1 MEDEAQI
8 KSTVLD
14 YFEGWF
20 DGDATRMERAL
31 HPALAK
37 RSLADDALGLDSD
50 SAQEMIDATAEG
62 HGKRR
67 DPGKREIEV
76 HVVEVCEEIATVVV
90 HSNVYRE
97 YLHLARTREG
107 WKIVN
112 ALWRWT
118 PEGLE
123 VRAAARQAAA
133 SGHSA
138 T

>member
-1 MEDEAQI
+1 MEEEAQI
-8 KSTVLD
+8 ESTVLD

-31 HPALAK
+31 HPDLAK
-37 RSLADDALGLDSD
+37 RSLGEGDSVD
-50 SAQEMIDATAEG
+50 HLTAAEMIEATAAG
-62 HGKRR
+62 RGKKR
-67 DPGKREIEV
+67 DPGEREIEV
-76 HVVEVCEEIATVVV
+76 RVVEVCEEIATVVV
-90 HSNVYRE
+90 HSKVYRE

-123 VRAAARQAAA
+123 VRAAAR
-133 SGHSA
+133 
-138 T
+138 

>member
-8 KSTVLD
+8 KSAVLD

-20 DGDATRMERAL
+20 DGDPARMERAL
-31 HPALAK
+31 HPGLAK

-50 SAQEMIDATAEG
+50 SAQDMIDATAEG
-62 HGKRR
+62 RGKRR

-76 HVVEVCEEIATVVV
+76 RVVEVCEEIATVVV

-112 ALWRWT
+112 ALWRF
-118 PEGLE
+118 
-123 VRAAARQAAA
+123 V
-133 SGHSA
+133 
-138 T
+138 

>member
-1 MEDEAQI
+1 VSRDDAEI
-8 KSTVLD
+8 RSVVLD

-20 DGDATRMERAL
+20 EGDAVRMERAL
-31 HPALAK
+31 HPGLAK
-37 RSLADDALGLDSD
+37 RRLADDGVGLNGDT
-50 SAQEMIDATAEG
+50 AQEMIDATAEG
-62 HGKRR
+62 VGPRR
-67 DPGKREIEV
+67 GQNLEAVDVR
-76 HVVEVCEEIATVVV
+76 VVEVCEEIATVVV

-123 VRAAARQAAA
+123 A
-133 SGHSA
+133 
-138 T
+138 